1 MEQVTDC
8 WQPGSYP
15 ETGFWEVPPGF
26 TSENLSKRGSGQPGS
41 CGHQNCFK
49 AGVHS
54 MSSRTVG
61 VNPLVKE
68 FLLAHWRTR
77 LYATKLDTGFS
88 FSSHRQDFL
97 RVGA

>member
-1 MEQVTDC
+1 
-8 WQPGSYP
+8 
-15 ETGFWEVPPGF
+15 
-26 TSENLSKRGSGQPGS
+26 
-41 CGHQNCFK
+41 
-49 AGVHS
+49 

-77 LYATKLDTGFS
+77 LYATKLGTGFS